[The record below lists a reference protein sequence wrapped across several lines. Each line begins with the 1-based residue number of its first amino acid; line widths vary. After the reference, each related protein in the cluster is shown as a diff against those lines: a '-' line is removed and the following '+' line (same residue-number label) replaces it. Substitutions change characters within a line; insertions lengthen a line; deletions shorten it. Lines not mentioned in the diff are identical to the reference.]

1 MVERGESVCMQFHI
15 INDKLSKTFSFYFHN
30 VRQLQSKDIQFDNNK
45 SSMDSIYRQDGLS
58 RLRILCV
65 YKKKK
70 KRTNKGAVK
79 NWSMKQFNKSAVLEQ
94 EPRDPD
100 QIHKQTP
107 FIMYC
112 VYNQLLCVHW
122 AISEHGYIG
131 DDLPHIRLSTDDSPK
146 AFET

>member
-15 INDKLSKTFSFYFHN
+15 TNDKLSKTFSFYFHN

-70 KRTNKGAVK
+70 K
-79 NWSMKQFNKSAVLEQ
+79 EQ
-94 EPRDPD
+94 TRE
-100 QIHKQTP
+100 
-107 FIMYC
+107 
-112 VYNQLLCVHW
+112 L
-122 AISEHGYIG
+122 
-131 DDLPHIRLSTDDSPK
+131 
-146 AFET
+146 